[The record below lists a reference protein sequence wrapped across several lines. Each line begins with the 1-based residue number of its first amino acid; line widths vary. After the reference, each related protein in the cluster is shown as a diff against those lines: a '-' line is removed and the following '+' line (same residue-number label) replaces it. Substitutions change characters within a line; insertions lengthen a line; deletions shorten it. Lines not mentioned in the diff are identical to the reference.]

1 MNKKIAN
8 FIYIIISISMLSV
21 IYILLKS
28 GKKEL
33 LLIESIGEKIV
44 ASDNYSEDYW
54 NYITLSEE
62 ELKMINKRRLNLKYQ
77 NYYFYFLLSSGFDDV
92 YYYNITKKCWQNHL
106 IGTILQKKCNK
117 DDEIVF

>member
-1 MNKKIAN
+1 
-8 FIYIIISISMLSV
+8 MLSV
-21 IYILLKS
+21 IYNLLKS

-62 ELKMINKRRLNLKYQ
+62 ELKMINKRGLKLKYQ
-77 NYYFYFLLSSGFDDV
+77 NYNFHFLLSSGFDDV
-92 YYYNITKKCWQNHL
+92 YYYNITKKCWLNHL
-106 IGTILQKKCNK
+106 IGTIFQKKCNK

>member
-1 MNKKIAN
+1 M
-8 FIYIIISISMLSV
+8 FSV

-28 GKKEL
+28 SKKEL

-44 ASDNYSEDYW
+44 VTGNYSEDYW

-62 ELKMINKRRLNLKYQ
+62 ELKMIDKTGLKLKYQ
-77 NYYFYFLLSSGFDDV
+77 KNNFYFLLSSGFDDV

-106 IGTILQKKCNK
+106 IGTIFQKKCNK
-117 DDEIVF
+117 DDEIAFFLAPKL